1 MGRPEMNRSATGGT
15 RSSLRFTD
23 EGALIHPPYQGDC
36 GRHGTEEQHVTSGE
50 LAESPGGTGVSGP
63 ISESEMASKALSVV
77 GRLNITYEAW
87 RKPCDRA
94 TGDGSGSGKAADEDG
109 WEEKGNQM
117 SKDEGG
123 RNSSFSEKPVRSRPR
138 RLVDWINPTDA
149 KKVHSLIDKVYKRK
163 NLEMAWEKVKAN
175 RGSGGIDG
183 QTLEAF
189 ETQLSQQLDR
199 LYQEL
204 KEDTYQPLPVRQHP
218 IPKRDKPGEFRMLG
232 IPAIYDRVCQQALLN
247 RLEPIFEPI
256 FDAASFGYRRGR
268 STKDA
273 LRKIWK
279 EIQSGSE
286 WIVDADLRDFF
297 GSVDHEKLLTLVAQ
311 RIADG
316 RVLRLIQGML
326 KAGSYGKGQLFPS
339 ERGTPQGGVV
349 SPALSNIL
357 LTPFDREMRLR
368 GYQLTRY
375 AGDWVITCKSKA
387 EARAAVDA
395 ARRILKQLGV
405 ELHPEKT
412 RIVHVR
418 YGFEFIG
425 YKIKRGQRQMHL
437 PESMIRS
444 QARQGALY
452 AYPKEKSIRRFM
464 DQVRQRTKRT
474 LPLKTEELIPE
485 LNPLLRG
492 WGEYYKRA
500 HVRQLFNRLD
510 RWILRRIWS
519 HRFKRWR
526 KAGWRWL
533 PRRKLYGEYGLVRL
547 AGLIPSLAF

>member
-1 MGRPEMNRSATGGT
+1 
-15 RSSLRFTD
+15 
-23 EGALIHPPYQGDC
+23 
-36 GRHGTEEQHVTSGE
+36 
-50 LAESPGGTGVSGP
+50 
-63 ISESEMASKALSVV
+63 
-77 GRLNITYEAW
+77 
-87 RKPCDRA
+87 
-94 TGDGSGSGKAADEDG
+94 
-109 WEEKGNQM
+109 M
-117 SKDEGG
+117 SKDEEG
-123 RNSSFSEKPVRSRPR
+123 RNSSLSEKPVRPRSR
-138 RLVDWINPTDA
+138 RLADWINPTGA

-163 NLEMAWEKVKAN
+163 NLEMAWEKVKEN
-175 RGSGGIDG
+175 RGSGGVDG
-183 QTLEAF
+183 QNLEAF
-189 ETQLSQQLDR
+189 EAQLNQELDR
-199 LYQEL
+199 LHREL
-204 KEDTYQPLPVRQHP
+204 KEDTYRPLPVRQHP
-218 IPKRDKPGEFRMLG
+218 IPKRDKPGEYRMLG

-256 FDAASFGYRRGR
+256 FDDASFGYRRGR

-311 RIADG
+311 QVADG
-316 RVLRLIQGML
+316 RVLRLIKAML

-349 SPALSNIL
+349 SPVLSNVL

-375 AGDWVITCKSKA
+375 ADDWVIPCKSAA
-387 EARAAVDA
+387 EARAAVEA

-405 ELHPEKT
+405 ELHPQKT

-418 YGFEFIG
+418 YGFEFLG
-425 YKIKRGQRQMHL
+425 YKIKRGKRKLHL
-437 PESMIRS
+437 PGSKIRS

-452 AYPKEKSIRRFM
+452 AYPKERSIRRFM
-464 DQVRQRTKRT
+464 DRVRQRTKRRM
-474 LPLKTEELIPE
+474 PLRTKELIAE

-500 HVRQLFNRLD
+500 HVRLLFNRLD
-510 RWILRRIWS
+510 RWIIRRIWS
-519 HRFKRWR
+519 HRYKHWR
-526 KAGWRWL
+526 NAGWKRL
-533 PRRKLYGEYGLVRL
+533 PPRVLYREHGLVNL
-547 AGLIPSLAF
+547 VGLIPSIASRKPESS